1 MRNGFELLRVL
12 CIKDTNT
19 CILSDMSQSVYISHK
34 IHVKYVI
41 NVICIYS
48 YLSRICVLKG
58 KIKWIENYVRLE
70 FALNTPL
77 KCKIMIFKIRK
88 NKKILEKFLESLF
101 GIMTHRYLFLYYQ

>member
-58 KIKWIENYVRLE
+58 KIKWIEKKLCEIRICSKY
-70 FALNTPL
+70 P
-77 KCKIMIFKIRK
+77 FKMQNNDI
-88 NKKILEKFLESLF
+88 
-101 GIMTHRYLFLYYQ
+101 

>member
-19 CILSDMSQSVYISHK
+19 CILSDMSQSVYISLK
-34 IHVKYVI
+34 IHVKYVT

-58 KIKWIENYVRLE
+58 KIKWIEKLCEIRICSKY
-70 FALNTPL
+70 P
-77 KCKIMIFKIRK
+77 FKMQNNDI
-88 NKKILEKFLESLF
+88 
-101 GIMTHRYLFLYYQ
+101 